1 VSLACVSL
9 DRVLTPRNNRDA
21 TDKVGQLSYHGDPS
35 AALLK
40 VLDPEQNIAL
50 NKS

>member
-1 VSLACVSL
+1 MSLACVSL
-9 DRVLTPRNNRDA
+9 DRVLMPRNNRDA
-21 TDKVGQLSYHGDPS
+21 TDKVSQLSYYGNPS

-40 VLDPEQNIAL
+40 VLDLEQNIAL